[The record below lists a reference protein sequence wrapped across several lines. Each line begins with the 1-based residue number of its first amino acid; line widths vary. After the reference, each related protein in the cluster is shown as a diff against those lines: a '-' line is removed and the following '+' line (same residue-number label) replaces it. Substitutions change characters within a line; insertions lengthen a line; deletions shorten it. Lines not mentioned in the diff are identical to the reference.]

1 MWHAGDLFIYNS
13 GCMVVVIVH
22 TQRTIYL
29 PKLSTF
35 CSRKKNVVM
44 ICSVYIMV
52 QLSLKTFS
60 TLLVCMVNA
69 EYCTELNVCSALIV
83 FWKLTGIDYCK

>member
-35 CSRKKNVVM
+35 CSKKKKRSNDLLLFTLW
-44 ICSVYIMV
+44 CSYP
-52 QLSLKTFS
+52 
-60 TLLVCMVNA
+60 
-69 EYCTELNVCSALIV
+69 
-83 FWKLTGIDYCK
+83 